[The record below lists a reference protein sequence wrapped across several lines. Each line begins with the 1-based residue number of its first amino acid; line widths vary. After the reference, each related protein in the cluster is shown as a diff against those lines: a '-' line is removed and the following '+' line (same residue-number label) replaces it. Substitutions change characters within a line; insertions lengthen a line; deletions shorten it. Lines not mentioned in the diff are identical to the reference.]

1 MRKRRPDPSFVAS
14 AGLGSRR
21 RVMVAVAFW
30 GIACR
35 PHSRKQCPKRVAKLT
50 RRGFVEP
57 SCLTADLSSGFWRQ
71 EVARA
76 GKSLH
81 KVPSAHVQL
90 TRTGAPLP
98 GSTRAKQKN
107 RKKKKGK
114 RNRFGGWGTEVLARV
129 PDGRVH
135 GVGSE
140 CINQIGSLSQPR
152 TTSNNVFVQLVQW
165 FISLWL
171 GYAGDG
177 AARPGPQLHAN
188 ENRWTRSHIH

>member
-1 MRKRRPDPSFVAS
+1 MSQTRGQIDPEGLCRAKLFDCGPQLRV
-14 AGLGSRR
+14 LGSQRDKC
-21 RVMVAVAFW
+21 V
-30 GIACR
+30 
-35 PHSRKQCPKRVAKLT
+35 K
-50 RRGFVEP
+50 E
-57 SCLTADLSSGFWRQ
+57 WRQ

-114 RNRFGGWGTEVLARV
+114 GNRFGGWGTEVLARV